1 MSFISKP
8 IIRSLVITALM
19 LFRALNLMAILN
31 PNITHTAIDGGMF
44 QNEIQERNIMGVPA
58 VFLNGNEFGQGR
70 MTLAEIVSKVDS
82 NAEKR
87 TAELLNKKMPL
98 MF

>member
-1 MSFISKP
+1 
-8 IIRSLVITALM
+8 
-19 LFRALNLMAILN
+19 
-31 PNITHTAIDGGMF
+31 
-44 QNEIQERNIMGVPA
+44 MGVPA

-87 TAELLNKKMPL
+87 TAELLNKKDAFDVLIVGSGPAGASAAVYAARKGL
-98 MF
+98 NTGLIGERFGGQVLDTVDIENYI